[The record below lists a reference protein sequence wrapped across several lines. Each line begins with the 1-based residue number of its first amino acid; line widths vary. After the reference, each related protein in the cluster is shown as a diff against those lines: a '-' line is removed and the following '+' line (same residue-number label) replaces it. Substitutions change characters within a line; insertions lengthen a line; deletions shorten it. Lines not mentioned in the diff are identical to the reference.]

1 MAPPHLLIVDDDA
14 GIRDLLQG
22 YLHAQGYGAT
32 AVADG
37 EGMWKALR
45 EGTFDLVVLD
55 LMLPGDDGITLCRA
69 LRESSALPIIMLTAH
84 WQPAERVAGLDAGA
98 DDYVMK
104 PFDPVELLARV
115 RAVLRRTGPAQPR
128 EPRALHFNG
137 WRLDTRAREITSPA
151 GRVVSLGGSD
161 YRALR
166 VLLAS
171 PHAPVGRDQ
180 LVDQVYGRDRAPN
193 DRAIDVCVSRLRQ
206 YLEDDARNP
215 SLIRTLRNQGY
226 VLTADVHVEH

>member
-1 MAPPHLLIVDDDA
+1 MAPTHLLIVDDDA

-32 AVADG
+32 AVGDG
-37 EGMWKALR
+37 KAMWQALR

-55 LMLPGDDGITLCRA
+55 LMLPGDNGITLCRK
-69 LRESSALPIIMLTAH
+69 LRESHDLPVIMLTAH
-84 WQPAERVAGLDAGA
+84 WQASERVAGLDAGA

-104 PFDPVELLARV
+104 PFDPVELLARI
-115 RAVLRRTGPAQPR
+115 RAVLRRATPSTKA
-128 EPRALHFNG
+128 EPRMLRFNG
-137 WRLDTRAREITSPA
+137 WRLDTRVREMTSPG

-166 VLLAS
+166 ELLAT
-171 PHAPVGRDQ
+171 PHRPVSRDH

-193 DRAIDVCVSRLRQ
+193 DRAIDVCISRLRQ
-206 YLEDDARNP
+206 YLDDDARKP

-226 VLTADVHVEH
+226 VLTADVHADA